1 MWASKLAL
9 RIIQFALAVAIIGC
23 VGAILSPGLW
33 TIYPLLVILPQ
44 VSLPPLLSGL
54 CFSSGPCTGH
64 TNNVLSGPVPPRP
77 HLSISP
83 KVPTN

>member
-44 VSLPPLLSGL
+44 VSLPSPPLR
-54 CFSSGPCTGH
+54 P
-64 TNNVLSGPVPPRP
+64 VLFLRSLHGT
-77 HLSISP
+77 HQ
-83 KVPTN
+83 